1 MYYSSVDGYLNQRK
15 VRFGDVT
22 YDYYISLGSSAL
34 QSFHQRLKDLEADR
48 FIIIADQGLAP
59 NVIGEIESHFNV
71 FATTIVL
78 AAQACE
84 KGKSLSTID
93 ELAERAI
100 ECGASRRSVIVALGG
115 GIVGNVAG
123 LLAGLLFRGI
133 RLIHVPTTLLSMS
146 DSVLSLKQAV
156 NSRLGKNHLG
166 VFHPPILVWTRVEFL
181 ETLPIEE
188 IQSALCEM
196 IKNVLA
202 ICPERYDEIA
212 AKLRPD
218 GLYPARI
225 LADFIDLCI
234 DAKVKVMCDDHLE
247 KQDGLVLEYG
257 HTIGHAA
264 ELLSQ
269 GKLRH
274 GFAIGV
280 GMLAAARI
288 SRLLGYLSESD
299 EAAHALLLG
308 RNGSPTSLPA
318 YLDIESIMHKVQFD
332 NKRGYVRS
340 RTGYCDF
347 VLLDGLG
354 RPHRDDKKLI
364 TSVDE
369 KVVRAGISHVMSQ
382 L

>member
-1 MYYSSVDGYLNQRK
+1 MYPPSVKDYLNHRK

-22 YDYYISLGSSAL
+22 YDYYVTLGNSAL
-34 QSFHQRLKDLEADR
+34 QSVYQRLKDLDADR
-48 FIIIADQGLAP
+48 FVIVADQGLTPAA
-59 NVIGEIESHFNV
+59 IREIEHHFRE
-71 FATTIVL
+71 FAPTVVL

-84 KGKSLSTID
+84 KDKSLGTID

-100 ECGASRRSVIVALGG
+100 QSGVTRRSVVVALGG

-166 VFHPPILVWTRVEFL
+166 VFHPPILVWSRIEFMD
-181 ETLPIEE
+181 TLPVEE

-218 GLYPARI
+218 GRYSAAV

-234 DAKVKVMCDDHLE
+234 EAKVKVMCDDHLE

-264 ELLSQ
+264 ELLSE

-299 EAAHALLLG
+299 EAAHAVLLE
-308 RNGSPTSLPA
+308 RNGSPTTLPA
-318 YLDIESIMHKVQFD
+318 YLDIEAIMHKVRFD

-340 RTGYCDF
+340 RAGYCDF

-354 RPHRDDKKLI
+354 RPHYDDKKLI

-369 KVVRAGISHVMSQ
+369 DIVRAGVSHVMSQ
-382 L
+382 V